1 MKGKLS
7 LGTLP
12 KNRQA
17 VDIKKDELLIELE
30 RYLTY
35 EKRYSKT
42 NIKTIMSRIH
52 RIVYYYKIERPG
64 PEDAIAIEEDL
75 KQRDLRG
82 HTIRHY
88 LRALELMSEYQGV
101 PLKLK
106 KPKSV
111 FKIPDILSLAECR
124 ALVQGARNTR
134 DRAVIML
141 LLYTG
146 LRNKELINLELQD
159 LADIKNRILFV
170 RDHGQEIKNRH
181 ERKAVLSEECAAA
194 LKDWLQARPHV
205 ESELVFITQFGKAMS
220 KERLERLVQ
229 ESAAR
234 VGIEKRVYP
243 HLLRHTCASM
253 MLRSGVPLTD
263 VALQL
268 GHRSLNST
276 MTYLHSDVDSLKEN
290 VDKKFRY

>member
-1 MKGKLS
+1 MAKTQKLS
-7 LGTLP
+7 LGTIP
-12 KNRQA
+12 RARK
-17 VDIKKDELLIELE
+17 VDVHKDELLFELE
-30 RYLTY
+30 RWLTF
-35 EKRYSKT
+35 EKRYSKL
-42 NIKTIMSRIH
+42 NVETIMNRM
-52 RIVYYYKIERPG
+52 RRLVYYYKVECPNQ
-64 PEDAIAIEEDL
+64 EDAIAIEEDL
-75 KQRDLRG
+75 KSRDLKG

-88 LRALELMSEYQGV
+88 LRAMELMSEYNGI
-101 PLKLK
+101 PLKLP

-111 FKIPDILSLAECR
+111 FRVPDMLSLAECR
-124 ALVQGARNTR
+124 ALVDGARNTR
-134 DRAVIML
+134 DRAIIML

-159 LADIKNRILFV
+159 LDLKNRILWI

-181 ERKAVLSEECAAA
+181 ERKAVLSVECAAA
-194 LKDWLQARPHV
+194 LNDWLKARPQV
-205 ESELVFITQFGKAMS
+205 ESQLLFVTQYGHPIIR
-220 KERLERLVQ
+220 ERLARLVQ
-229 ESAAR
+229 ESARR

-276 MTYLHSDVDSLKEN
+276 MTYLHSDVESLKDN
-290 VDKKFRY
+290 VDKKFKY